1 MPGNG
6 SRGGGCS
13 LGQASVEQEKSGQDI
28 SKIAFGFYGGEQEP
42 SVGVPQGGRAS
53 EFAVHHR
60 RPRAVANSAA

>member
-1 MPGNG
+1 M
-6 SRGGGCS
+6 
-13 LGQASVEQEKSGQDI
+13 EQEKSGQDI